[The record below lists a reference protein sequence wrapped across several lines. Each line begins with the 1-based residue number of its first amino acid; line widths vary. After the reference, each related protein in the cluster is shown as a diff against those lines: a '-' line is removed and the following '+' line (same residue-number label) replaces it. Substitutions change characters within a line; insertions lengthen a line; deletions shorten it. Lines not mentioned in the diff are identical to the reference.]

1 MACSLH
7 STLRIW
13 EQPASVTLLLKA
25 GGRAGVRAE
34 RGPWLRNTPHH
45 PTGCGPGAPPG
56 LAPQTQPRRKGGPG
70 RAQALGLSV

>member
-25 GGRAGVRAE
+25 GGQAGVRGAGTMAPE
-34 RGPWLRNTPHH
+34 HTTPSHR
-45 PTGCGPGAPPG
+45 CGPGAPPG